1 MLPAHRAE
9 ESGYIADLTGELEG
23 RVSGV
28 QVVSEKK
35 FLTLV
40 ANRTR
45 QIGGIR

>member
-9 ESGYIADLTGELEG
+9 EPGYIADLTGEMEG
-23 RVSGV
+23 RVTGV

-40 ANRTR
+40 ANRSR
-45 QIGGIR
+45 PIGDIR

>member
-1 MLPAHRAE
+1 M
-9 ESGYIADLTGELEG
+9 EG
-23 RVSGV
+23 RVTGV

-40 ANRTR
+40 AKWAR